1 MTLEPPPPPQ
11 PQPQLPLPLPLPR
24 RRVTA
29 ARPTTAGR
37 PMGPGVDPGI
47 TDASAV
53 YLGTLIRAQLRLAI
67 TLATGF
73 VVALAA
79 ASIAIAI
86 IPVLQ
91 SETVFG
97 VPWSWALQAYGMY
110 PLVVLFALVYVRAA
124 RKNEQRYRSLEP
136 RK

>member
-1 MTLEPPPPPQ
+1 MTVEPPPPEP
-11 PQPQLPLPLPLPR
+11 PLLPR

-37 PMGPGVDPGI
+37 PMGPVVDPGI

-73 VVALAA
+73 VVTLAA
-79 ASIAIAI
+79 ASIAIAT

-124 RKNEQRYRSLEP
+124 RRNEQRYRSLEP
-136 RK
+136 RR